1 MALIK
6 SQANPANEMFTI
18 FGNNKT
24 AVDPRTPGMGA
35 VVSQTKIEKLQTLQ
49 NKCHWK
55 PIIGS
60 CEISSY
66 TMITRVY
73 PTYQRG

>member
-49 NKCHWK
+49 NKCH
-55 PIIGS
+55 
-60 CEISSY
+60 
-66 TMITRVY
+66 
-73 PTYQRG
+73 